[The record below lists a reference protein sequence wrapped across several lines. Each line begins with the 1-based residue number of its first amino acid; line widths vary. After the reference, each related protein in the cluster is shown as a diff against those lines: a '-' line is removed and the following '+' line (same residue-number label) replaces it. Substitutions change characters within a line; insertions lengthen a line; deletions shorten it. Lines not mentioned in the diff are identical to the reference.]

1 MTKGNITGSLSREIQ
16 ILIAENLLPAN
27 LLPVN
32 AVFPELYNR
41 DEQTGRAT
49 VNFYI
54 SWLKDQAIPGSVRL
68 IIKTPSKEIFNRDVS
83 LYNYISGR
91 FQGRKMMK
99 AEVILSEMNFAQ
111 IENNPDTEVT
121 FSCEG
126 QESTFPIY
134 I

>member
-1 MTKGNITGSLSREIQ
+1 
-16 ILIAENLLPAN
+16 
-27 LLPVN
+27 
-32 AVFPELYNR
+32 
-41 DEQTGRAT
+41 
-49 VNFYI
+49 
-54 SWLKDQAIPGSVRL
+54 
-68 IIKTPSKEIFNRDVS
+68 
-83 LYNYISGR
+83 
-91 FQGRKMMK
+91 MK